1 MVGVVAKG
9 ARSTNVVHDA
19 NQLIGLD
26 GDKLVVFP
34 FHDEGPGRFTQA

>member
-9 ARSTNVVHDA
+9 AGSMNVVHDG
-19 NQLIGLD
+19 NRLVGLD